1 MTDNAGRHP
10 RPTMIHLTHQGAQ
23 RALIASLALSLTA
36 CTTQFGHD
44 FNGAGL
50 TGLTPGVSSR
60 DETLAILNGTAESS
74 EVSTWRKDPRGK
86 ALPVP
91 IVLEERYYYFRD
103 TRAPTSQTS
112 MDKEAKRYGWVYFSG
127 NTLLGYITSSTFAQD
142 STDFNESQA
151 RQLRKGRTTQQDTL
165 ALLGTPAGKA
175 LYPICHTPDCSR
187 WYYRLRWW
195 ANQKMNA
202 KMLTID
208 FNKEQVVTDF
218 DLHIGED

>member
-1 MTDNAGRHP
+1 MLH
-10 RPTMIHLTHQGAQ
+10 ITHQGAQ
-23 RALIASLALSLTA
+23 RALIASLALCLTA
-36 CTTQFGHD
+36 CTTQFGHN

-50 TGLTPGVSSR
+50 ADLTPGVSSR
-60 DETLAILNGTAESS
+60 DQTLSVLNGPPESS
-74 EVSTWRKDPRGK
+74 EVSTLRKDPRGK
-86 ALPVP
+86 ALPVS

-103 TRAPTSQTS
+103 TRAPASLTL

-142 STDFNESQA
+142 STDFDESKA

-175 LYPICHTPDCSR
+175 LYPICQTPDCSR

-208 FNKEQVVTDF
+208 FNNQQVVTDF